1 MATHNSQKLPDYVFL
16 PPEIA
21 QRYAEQTRR
30 GLYDLLPSEISWRNR
45 YEYLEKR
52 GYILR
57 PRYHPDWRPSWMGTN
72 IAPDL
77 CEDFIRLAR
86 YHVIDATRTS
96 DRMRVAIKS
105 VSNQG
110 EELRISRLVS
120 SLGGS
125 DNHCIS
131 AIEVL
136 PDPLNDH
143 RSLLV
148 MPYLRPYDNPEL
160 QTVEEVVSF
169 VSQMLKGLTFL
180 HRHRIAH
187 RDIAPPNIMM
197 DARPLYPNDHH
208 PVRMHRAPDAI
219 HDAIPLSRS
228 DHPVKYYYVDFG
240 LSVHFPEGASSRVVG
255 VVGRDKE
262 IPELSADVPY
272 DAFKADIYALGNLFD
287 KAYLQRYSNVEFLRR
302 LVECMKQQDPELRPP
317 ADELLKMFRQLRALV
332 PEPSLRWRLV
342 QRSEQPYEKFINDTV
357 AVARGG
363 LSNLKRMVG

>member
-1 MATHNSQKLPDYVFL
+1 MAASTSRKLPDYVYI
-16 PPEIA
+16 PAEVA

-30 GLYDLLPSEISWRNR
+30 GLYGLLPSEVSWRDR

-57 PRYHPDWRPSWMGTN
+57 PRYHPDWSPSWMGTN
-72 IAPDL
+72 IAPDF
-77 CEDFIRLAR
+77 CEDFITLTNF
-86 YHVIDATRTS
+86 HVIDATRTS
-96 DRMRVAIKS
+96 DKMRVAIKS

-110 EELRISRLVS
+110 QELNISRLVA
-120 SLGGS
+120 SLGGA
-125 DNHCIS
+125 DNHCVS

-160 QTVEEVVSF
+160 QTVDDVVNF
-169 VSQMLKGLTFL
+169 VSQMLKGLVFL

-208 PVRMHRAPDAI
+208 PVRLHRALDAI
-219 HDAIPLSRS
+219 RDANPLPRS

-240 LSVHFPEGASSRVVG
+240 LSVHFPEGASPRVIG
-255 VVGRDKE
+255 RVGRDME
-262 IPELSADVPY
+262 IPELSSDVPY

-287 KAYLQRYSNVEFLRR
+287 KAYLQRFSNVEFLRH

-317 ADELLKMFRQLRALV
+317 AQELLKMFRQVRALA
-332 PEPSLRWRLV
+332 PEQSFRWRLV
-342 QRSEQPYEKFINDTV
+342 QRTEQPYEKFINDTV
-357 AVARGG
+357 AVAREGF
-363 LSNLKRMVG
+363 SNLKRMVG